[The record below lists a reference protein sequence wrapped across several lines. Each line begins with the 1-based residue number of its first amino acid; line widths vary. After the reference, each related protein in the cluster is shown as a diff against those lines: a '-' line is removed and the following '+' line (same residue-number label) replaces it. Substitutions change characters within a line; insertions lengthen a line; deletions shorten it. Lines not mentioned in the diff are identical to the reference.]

1 MKRLIIATIAFGLVC
16 TSGASIAQEQS
27 QTAHLQDVTVTALVR
42 YETYVVNLK
51 AGYGLEV
58 RVGNTHKQY
67 VQARRSAARS
77 EILRKQ
83 GMAPSPIVAVA
94 VDNSSGPGLAR
105 QIRLF
110 DRMQNTLAIVNVY
123 CKHAAK
129 AGKRCQLVPT
139 LDSTDA
145 YSPSL
150 ASVATESPSL
160 AQVRISR
167 SR

>member
-16 TSGASIAQEQS
+16 ASGVSIAQEQS
-27 QTAHLQDVTVTALVR
+27 QTANLRDVTVTALGQ

-58 RVGNTHKQY
+58 RVGNTHRQY
-67 VQARRSAARS
+67 MRASRSTAKS
-77 EILRKQ
+77 EMMRKQ

-105 QIRLF
+105 QIQLF

-129 AGKRCQLVPT
+129 AGQRCRVVPT

-145 YSPSL
+145 YSESL
-150 ASVATESPSL
+150 ASVVTEGPSL
-160 AQVRISR
+160 GQMRIDR